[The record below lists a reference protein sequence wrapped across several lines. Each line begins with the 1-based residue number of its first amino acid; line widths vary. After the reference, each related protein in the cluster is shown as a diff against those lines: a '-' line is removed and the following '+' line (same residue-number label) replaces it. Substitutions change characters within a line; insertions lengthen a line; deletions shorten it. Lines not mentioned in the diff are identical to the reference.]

1 MYLIIG
7 LGNPEPEYSM
17 TRHNLGFDVI
27 NKLANEF
34 NIKVEKKK
42 FDGLYGTGE
51 IEGEK
56 VILLKPQTFM
66 NESGKS
72 LKKAM
77 DFYKLHTSDI
87 IIIYDD
93 NDLPEA
99 SVKIRKAGGP
109 GNHNGMKSVVDF
121 VDKLNFARI
130 RIGTGH
136 PEFREL
142 AVSHVIGKMSME
154 QYKPFETAIDKAAS
168 CIVDI
173 IKHGIDNAMN
183 LNN

>member
-121 VDKLNFARI
+121 VDNLNFARI

-142 AVSHVIGKMSME
+142 AVSHVIGKMSTE
-154 QYKPFETAIDKAAS
+154 QYKPFETAIDKAAY

>member
-7 LGNPEPEYSM
+7 LGNREPEYSM
-17 TRHNLGFDVI
+17 TRHNIGFDVI
-27 NKLANEF
+27 NKLANKF

-42 FDGLYGTGE
+42 FEGLCGIGD

-77 DFYKLHTSDI
+77 DFYKLHTSDL

-99 SVKIRKAGGP
+99 TVKVRKAGGP
-109 GNHNGMKSVVDF
+109 GNHNGMKSIVEYAD
-121 VDKLNFARI
+121 DLNFARI

-142 AVSHVIGKMSME
+142 AVAHVLGKMTEE
-154 QYKPFETAIDKAAS
+154 QYKTFEPAIDKAAS
-168 CIVDI
+168 CVIDI
-173 IKHGIDNAMN
+173 IEHGIDKAMN

>member
-17 TRHNLGFDVI
+17 TRHNIGFDVI
-27 NKLANEF
+27 NKLANKF

-42 FDGLYGTGE
+42 FEGLCGIGD

-77 DFYKLHTSDI
+77 DFYKLHTSNL

-99 SVKIRKAGGP
+99 TVKVRKAGGP
-109 GNHNGMKSVVDF
+109 GNHNGMKSIVEYAD
-121 VDKLNFARI
+121 DLNFARI

-142 AVSHVIGKMSME
+142 AVAHVLGKMTEE
-154 QYKPFETAIDKAAS
+154 QYKTFEPAIDKAAS
-168 CIVDI
+168 CVVDI
-173 IKHGIDNAMN
+173 IEHGIDKAMN

>member
-34 NIKVEKKK
+34 NIKVEKKN

-121 VDKLNFARI
+121 VDNLNFARI

-142 AVSHVIGKMSME
+142 AVSHVLGKMSTE

>member
-34 NIKVEKKK
+34 NINVEKKK
-42 FDGLYGTGE
+42 FDGLCGTGE

-77 DFYKLHTSDI
+77 DFYKLHTSNL

-109 GNHNGMKSVVDF
+109 GNHNGMKSVVEFAD
-121 VDKLNFARI
+121 DLNFARI

>member
-1 MYLIIG
+1 
-7 LGNPEPEYSM
+7 
-17 TRHNLGFDVI
+17 
-27 NKLANEF
+27 
-34 NIKVEKKK
+34 
-42 FDGLYGTGE
+42 
-51 IEGEK
+51 
-56 VILLKPQTFM
+56 
-66 NESGKS
+66 
-72 LKKAM
+72 M

-121 VDKLNFARI
+121 VDNLNFARI

>member
-17 TRHNLGFDVI
+17 TRHNIGFDVI
-27 NKLANEF
+27 NKLANKF
-34 NIKVEKKK
+34 NIRVEKKK
-42 FDGLYGTGE
+42 FEGLCGIGD

-77 DFYKLHTSDI
+77 DFYKLHTSNL

-99 SVKIRKAGGP
+99 TVKVRKTGGP
-109 GNHNGMKSVVDF
+109 GNHNGMKSIVEYAD
-121 VDKLNFARI
+121 DLNFARI

-142 AVSHVIGKMSME
+142 AVAHVLGKMTEE
-154 QYKPFETAIDKAAS
+154 QYKTFEPAIDKAAS
-168 CIVDI
+168 CVVDI
-173 IKHGIDNAMN
+173 IEHGIDKAMN